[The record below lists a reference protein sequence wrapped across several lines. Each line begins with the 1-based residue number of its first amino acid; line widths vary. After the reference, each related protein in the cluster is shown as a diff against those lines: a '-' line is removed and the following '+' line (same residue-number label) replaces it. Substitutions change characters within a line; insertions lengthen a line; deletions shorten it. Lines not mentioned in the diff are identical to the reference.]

1 MLVGMASRPLRKDA
15 ARNRQRIV
23 DTARRLADEGAALQL
38 NDIARRLEIGVAT
51 VYRHFP
57 TPEALMEAVA
67 APGLEALAARA
78 EQAEGEG
85 DPWQALTGFL
95 DATVEALLVDPS
107 IIVVSSAPEL
117 TLARTVG
124 IVEALDLHAGRVVA
138 RAHEAG
144 LLHDVTDWGELR
156 ALMCGIAHA
165 ATIQARDQETRL
177 AVGRRYLAVTLR
189 GLRA

>member
-1 MLVGMASRPLRKDA
+1 MLVRMSSAPLRKDA

-23 DTARRLADEGAALQL
+23 DTARRLVDEGAALQL
-38 NDIARRLEIGVAT
+38 NDIARRLTMGVAT

-78 EQAEGEG
+78 ERAQGEG

-95 DATVEALLVDPS
+95 DATVEALLVDPA
-107 IIVVSSAPEL
+107 IIIVSSAPEL
-117 TLARTVG
+117 TLASTVG
-124 IVEALDLHAGRVVA
+124 IVEALDLHASRVVA

-144 LLHDVTDWGELR
+144 FLRDVTAWGDLR

-165 ATIQARDQETRL
+165 AKIQAGDQETRL
-177 AVGRRYLAVTLR
+177 AVGRRYLGVTLR